1 MKQIFAL
8 FALLSMASCHKKD
21 EVAYYF
27 NKEQQDTLT
36 TNIMTFVAENPPF
49 ANDTTRFQAK
59 YNNYYWMRL
68 PSYKLVKLE
77 MKEDST
83 WYYFLTRPVA
93 NILVFQRGVIGTF
106 KLKKGSLKPYDFK
119 EVVNTPHLKEAEVLE
134 RGAFLFREFKNKG
147 KLDEYMVMKDYIQW
161 PDSTLQY
168 NETIN
173 RWVPTHKL

>member
-1 MKQIFAL
+1 
-8 FALLSMASCHKKD
+8 
-21 EVAYYF
+21 
-27 NKEQQDTLT
+27 
-36 TNIMTFVAENPPF
+36 MTFVAENPPF

-77 MKEDST
+77 MKKDST

-93 NILVFQRGVIGTF
+93 NLQVFQRGVIGTF
-106 KLKKGSLKPYDFK
+106 KLKSGSLKPYEFK

-134 RGAFLFREFKNKG
+134 RGAFLFRELKNNG
-147 KLDEYMVMKDYIQW
+147 KLDEYLVMKDYIQW

-168 NETIN
+168 NQEIN
-173 RWVPTHKL
+173 RWVSTRKL

>member
-1 MKQIFAL
+1 MEIKNIDKPFDWSREL
-8 FALLSMASCHKKD
+8 VSKVNKMDIVSGEGRGGKK
-21 EVAYYF
+21 A
-27 NKEQQDTLT
+27 
-36 TNIMTFVAENPPF
+36 IG
-49 ANDTTRFQAK
+49 RFQDK

-68 PSYKLVKLE
+68 PCYKLVKLE

-93 NILVFQRGVIGTF
+93 NLQVFQRGVVGTF
-106 KLKKGSLKPYDFK
+106 KLKSGSLKPYDFK

-134 RGAFLFREFKNKG
+134 RGAFLFRELKNNG

-161 PDSTLQY
+161 PDSTLRY
-168 NETIN
+168 NDTIS

>member
-1 MKQIFAL
+1 MKYIIAFFTLLAL
-8 FALLSMASCHKKD
+8 ASCHKKD

-27 NKEQQDTLT
+27 NEAQQDTLT

-49 ANDTTRFQAK
+49 ANDTTRFQPK

-83 WYYFLTRPVA
+83 WYYFLVRPVA
-93 NILVFQRGVIGTF
+93 NLQVFQRGVVGTF
-106 KLKKGSLKPYDFK
+106 KLRPGSLKPYAFK

-134 RGAFLFREFKNKG
+134 RGSFLFRELKKNG
-147 KLDEYMVMKDYIQW
+147 KLDEYFVMKDYIAW
-161 PDSTLQY
+161 PDSSLQY
-168 NETIN
+168 NNHIN